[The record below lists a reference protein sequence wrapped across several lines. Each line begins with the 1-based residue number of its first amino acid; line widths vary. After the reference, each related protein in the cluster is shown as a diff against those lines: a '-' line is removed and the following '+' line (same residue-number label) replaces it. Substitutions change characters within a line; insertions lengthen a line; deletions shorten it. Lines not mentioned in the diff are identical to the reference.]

1 MVFASPLTM
10 VIIGG
15 ILNALYLM
23 AVAVCAIYLSFKVT
37 DQRIR
42 DGNLF
47 TVYLLVSAIAVF
59 AVGTIALVDM
69 VL

>member
-1 MVFASPLTM
+1 M
-10 VIIGG
+10 
-15 ILNALYLM
+15 
-23 AVAVCAIYLSFKVT
+23 T